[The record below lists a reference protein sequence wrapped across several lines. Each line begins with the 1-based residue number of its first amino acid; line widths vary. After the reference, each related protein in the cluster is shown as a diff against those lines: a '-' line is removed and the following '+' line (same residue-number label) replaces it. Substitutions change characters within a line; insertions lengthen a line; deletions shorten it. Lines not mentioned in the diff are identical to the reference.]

1 MFRVGQYLFKWAEVE
16 EEFEQ
21 IHRLNYRTF
30 VGEIPQYPDPGTGQ
44 LIDKFHHKNRYLIA
58 VKEGRVVGMV
68 SAHDEPPFSISERL
82 SDLGL
87 IERPGMRPLEARLLA
102 IEPAE
107 RNTSIF
113 IGFAWSL
120 YVHAQETGHSHILI
134 SGVASRVK
142 LYERLGFVP
151 LGPAVPSGGASFVP
165 MMLTV
170 GQIPKRMQQLKAQ
183 WETHLDRLFK
193 RTGTDEWAEHRF
205 LADKEATV
213 RVQERARPASA
224 VHAADSPPVK
234 NEGRPA
240 RICLL
245 PGPVTV
251 SQAVRDAFHEPP
263 IYHRGPEFISR
274 FVKIRKALGEL
285 VGGRSVAILNGS
297 GTLANEAV
305 AATLAALPPVGRG
318 VLLVNGEF
326 GQRLA
331 KQALRFGLQPRVLSW
346 PWGQPWDLDEVD
358 AALAEEPAGSWVW
371 GVHLESSTGVLND
384 LAGLV
389 AVARQRGMRVCMD
402 CISSLGA
409 VPLDLRGVFLATGST
424 GKSLGAYAGGALIF
438 ADSQAVAR
446 LERSRVPSYFDLAAA
461 LSSQGPCY
469 TFPSPILV
477 ALEAALQEYAT
488 PQKAQATYDRYAEL
502 GAYVRRQLR
511 RLGLEPLAREDC
523 AAPVVATFAPPGNLS
538 SEEFVQRC
546 LSWGIAIGGQ
556 SGYLAERRLV
566 QIATMGAVTREACA
580 ALFQHL
586 EAWLRPEPALAVR

>member
-1 MFRVGQYLFKWAEVE
+1 MLRVGQYLFKWAETA

-44 LIDKFHHKNRYLIA
+44 LIDKFHHKNRYLVA
-58 VKEGRVVGMV
+58 LKDGRVVGMA
-68 SAHDEPPFSISERL
+68 SAHDEPPFSVTDRL
-82 SDLGL
+82 SDPSL
-87 IERPGMRPLEARLLA
+87 IERAGMRPLEVRLLA

-107 RNTSIF
+107 RNTSMF
-113 IGFAWSL
+113 AGFSWAL
-120 YVHAQETGHSHILI
+120 YNHAQETNHTHVVI
-134 SGVASRVK
+134 SGVAQRVK
-142 LYERLGFVP
+142 LYERVGFVA
-151 LGPAVPSGGASFVP
+151 LGPAVPCGGASFVP

-170 GQIPKRMQQLKAQ
+170 GQLPKRVQQLKAQ
-183 WETHLDRLFK
+183 WETHLDRLVK
-193 RTGTDEWAEHRF
+193 RAGFDEWSGGAQAAGRDEAAEP
-205 LADKEATV
+205 AATAEAKGR
-213 RVQERARPASA
+213 RV
-224 VHAADSPPVK
+224 
-234 NEGRPA
+234 
-240 RICLL
+240 CLL

-263 IYHRGPEFISR
+263 IYHRGPEFIRR
-274 FVKIRKALGEL
+274 FVQIRNFLGEL

-305 AATLAALPPVGRG
+305 AATLAASPSPGRG
-318 VLLVNGEF
+318 LMLVNGEF

-331 KQALRFGLQPRVLSW
+331 RQALRFGLQPRALNW
-346 PWGQPWDLDEVD
+346 PWGQPWDLDEVG
-358 AALAEEPAGSWVW
+358 AALADEPAGSWVW

-389 AVARQRGMRVCMD
+389 EVGRRRGVRVCVD
-402 CISSLGA
+402 CVSSLGA

-438 ADSQAVAR
+438 ADAEALGR
-446 LERSRVPSYFDLAAA
+446 LERGRVPSYFDLAAA

-477 ALEAALQEYAT
+477 ALEAALAEYAT
-488 PQKAQATYDRYAEL
+488 PQKAEATYARYAEL
-502 GAYVRRQLR
+502 GGYVRRRLR
-511 RLGLEPLAREDC
+511 QLGLGPLAREDC
-523 AAPVVATFAPPGNLS
+523 AAPVVATFAPPGGLTS
-538 SEEFVQRC
+538 GAFVERC

-566 QIATMGAVTREACA
+566 QVATMGAVTREMCG

-586 EAWLRPEPALAVR
+586 EDWLRPEPALAGGGWRAAGGE